1 MIVGLPLAITF
12 MGEYNMA
19 RYRTLIMNNT
29 GLGPKVKVRRSIDM
43 REMADFGNITESTQ
57 DLPTSGATH
66 RGDALGSTSATRGY
80 VNLSTV
86 FDLVVVDTQDM
97 GSITETARTGLG
109 YNDEPY
115 QY

>member
-1 MIVGLPLAITF
+1 
-12 MGEYNMA
+12 MA
-19 RYRTLIMNNT
+19 RYRTLIMNNA

-43 REMADFGNITESTQ
+43 REMADFGAITDSPQ

-66 RGDALGSTSATRGY
+66 RGTLGSTSATKGY

-86 FDLVVVDTQDM
+86 NDLVVVDTQDM
-97 GSITETARTGLG
+97 GSIAETARTGLG

>member
-1 MIVGLPLAITF
+1 
-12 MGEYNMA
+12 MA
-19 RYRTLIMNNT
+19 RYRGISMHNA

-43 REMADFGNITESTQ
+43 REMADFGNITDTPE
-57 DLPTSGATH
+57 DLPTRGATH
-66 RGDALGSTSATRGY
+66 RGSLGSTSGTRSY

-86 FDLVVVDTQDM
+86 NDLVEVDRQDM
-97 GSITETARTGLG
+97 GSVTETARTGLG